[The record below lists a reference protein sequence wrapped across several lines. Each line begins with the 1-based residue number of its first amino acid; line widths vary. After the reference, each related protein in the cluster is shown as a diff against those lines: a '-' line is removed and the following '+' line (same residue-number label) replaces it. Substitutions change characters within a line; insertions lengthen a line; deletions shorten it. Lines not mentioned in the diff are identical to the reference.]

1 MNTPHSKAEVL
12 RQSVSNRVS
21 HWSIAVST
29 LVLIF
34 TGLVQLP
41 MAGRYGL
48 ADLPGMT
55 WTADYQATLV
65 IHYIAALV
73 LFFGAVYHVVYAM
86 ISRRYSIIPR
96 RGDMKQSVKI
106 IAAMLGKGE
115 EPPSH
120 KYLAEQRIAYAF
132 IGLSILVVLLSGLV
146 KVVKNLPT
154 VQLDPAV
161 IYTATLAH
169 NVSAVLVIVGVLG
182 HFGAFAFKANRAAL
196 PAMFHGRMSADVA
209 KHRYSLWYEDEFGER
224 DDDLAA

>member
-1 MNTPHSKAEVL
+1 MGTRHSGAVVL
-12 RQSVSNRVS
+12 RQSLSNRVS

-48 ADLPGMT
+48 ADLPGMA
-55 WTADYQATLV
+55 WTADYRTTLV
-65 IHYIAALV
+65 VHYVAALV
-73 LFFGAVYHVVYAM
+73 LLFGVVYHVVYAL
-86 ISRRYSIIPR
+86 ISRRYSILPR
-96 RGDMKQSVKI
+96 RGDVKQSVKI

-132 IGLSILVVLLSGLV
+132 IGLSVVVVLLSGLV
-146 KVVKNLPT
+146 KVVKNLPA

-161 IYTATLAH
+161 IGIATLAH
-169 NVSAVLVIVGVLG
+169 NISAVLVVVGVLG
-182 HFGAFAFKANRAAL
+182 HFAAFAFKANRAAL

-224 DDDLAA
+224 DDELAA